1 MNLEIVVSVIVAALC
16 DSVVRRV
23 RLSDGDGELCVGW
36 CLRG

>member
-23 RLSDGDGELCVGW
+23 RLSDDDGDGDGELCVG
-36 CLRG
+36 

>member
-23 RLSDGDGELCVGW
+23 RLSDGDGELCVG
-36 CLRG
+36 